1 MLVKNNS
8 FCPDQ
13 IPRYIVVQNAIF
25 IIITISQVL
34 ATMKI
39 YEVVQMSAMRL
50 FNKDVVDTL
59 NVLLKAEEE
68 IRNEVFECL

>member
-1 MLVKNNS
+1 
-8 FCPDQ
+8 
-13 IPRYIVVQNAIF
+13 
-25 IIITISQVL
+25 VL

-39 YEVVQMSAMRL
+39 YEVQMSAMRL

-59 NVLLKAEEE
+59 NILLKAEEE